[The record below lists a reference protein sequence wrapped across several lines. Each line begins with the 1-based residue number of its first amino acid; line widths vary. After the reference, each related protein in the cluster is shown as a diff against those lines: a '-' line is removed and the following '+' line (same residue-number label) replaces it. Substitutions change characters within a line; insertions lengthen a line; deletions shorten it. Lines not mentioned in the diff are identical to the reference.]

1 VEVLNMH
8 VGLSHFL
15 IVGAILFAAG
25 LYCILTRRNAIGVL
39 LGVELILNGANVNL
53 AAFSHYSAGELGG
66 QIFALFAIVLA
77 AAEAAVALAIVL
89 AIYRTFHE
97 SIDMEDATL
106 LKG

>member
-1 VEVLNMH
+1 MH

-15 IVGAILFAAG
+15 VLGAVLFAAG
-25 LYCILTRRNAIGVL
+25 LYCVLTRRNAIGVL

-53 AAFSHYSAGELGG
+53 AAFSHYSAGEIGG

-97 SIDMEDATL
+97 SIDMEDASL

>member
-1 VEVLNMH
+1 MDFGLN
-8 VGLSHFL
+8 VDLGHFL
-15 IVGAILFAAG
+15 LLGAVLFSAG
-25 LYCILTRRNAIGVL
+25 LYCVLTRRNAIGVL

-53 AAFSHYSAGELGG
+53 AAFSHYSAGDLEG

-89 AIYRTFHE
+89 AIYRTFHKT
-97 SIDMEDATL
+97 IDMEDATL